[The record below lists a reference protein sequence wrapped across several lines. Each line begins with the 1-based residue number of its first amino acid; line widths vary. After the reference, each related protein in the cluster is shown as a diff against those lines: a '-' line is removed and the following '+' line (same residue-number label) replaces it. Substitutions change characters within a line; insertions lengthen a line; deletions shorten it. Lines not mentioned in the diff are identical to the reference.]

1 MANSDNA
8 TVIRV
13 AMSYEFAK
21 ENEYDFLSLTS
32 LTVTEFDLL
41 CKNFEKTLEKRG
53 EVRNED
59 SGPLKNAG
67 GRPAVLKSAQDKLF
81 FILVYLKNY
90 PLQTLMGCMFGLSQS
105 RANYWIHFLSDVLK
119 ETLKDMGVLPAS
131 TPQELSEILACDDK
145 QDLSI
150 DGTERR
156 INRPHD
162 NEEQKRF
169 YSGKKKTH
177 TVKNLIIGGNNDRE
191 IKYLGDTV
199 EGKKH
204 DKKVLDESDISLP
217 EGSTLY
223 QDTGF
228 QGYQPEGVNIMQPK
242 KKPKGG
248 ELTEEEKK
256 DNKLIS
262 KVRIVIEHVI
272 AGIKRLHVV
281 KAVFRNTKEGY
292 DDLVMRLACGL
303 HNLRER
309 FSYP

>member
-1 MANSDNA
+1 MFDDDNVK
-8 TVIRV
+8 TIRV
-13 AMSYEFAK
+13 VMSYDLAK
-21 ENEYDFLSLTS
+21 ENEYTFLSLTS
-32 LTVTEFDLL
+32 LTVGEFDLL
-41 CKNFEKTLEKRG
+41 CKHFEIVLEKREAIRKG
-53 EVRNED
+53 D
-59 SGPLKNAG
+59 SGVSKNMG
-67 GRPAVLKSAQDKLF
+67 GRPAILRCAQDKLL
-81 FILVYLKNY
+81 FILLYLKNY
-90 PLQTLMGCMFGLSQS
+90 PLQTLMGLMFGLSQS

-119 ETLKDMGVLPAS
+119 ETLGDMGVLPAS
-131 TPQELSEILACDDK
+131 TPQELSEVLAYDDK

-162 NEEQKRF
+162 NEEQKEF

-177 TVKNLIIGGNNDRE
+177 TVKNIILGGNNDRE
-191 IKYLGDTV
+191 VKYLSDTV

-204 DKKVLDESDISLP
+204 DKKVLDESDIALP

-228 QGYQPEGVNIMQPK
+228 QGYQPEGVTILQPK

-256 DNKLIS
+256 SNKLIS
-262 KVRIVIEHVI
+262 KVRIVIEHII
-272 AGIKRLHVV
+272 AGIKRLHIV
-281 KAVFRNTKEGY
+281 KIVFRNTKEGY

-303 HNLRER
+303 HNFRER
-309 FSYP
+309 FAGL